1 MAWNWQISGWP
12 DFRYDAA
19 ALAPLEQRFL
29 LSSGEILGAVH
40 HVSSPERDQLRI
52 DLLSDEA
59 MKTSAIEGEI
69 LDRQSVQSSL
79 RRQLGLSPDSYP
91 TKPKEQGVTE
101 MMVDVYSIYAEPL
114 THEMLFRWHSKLLS
128 HDRRLESVGG
138 YRQHEDAMQIVSG
151 RVDRP
156 TIHFEAPSS
165 EQVPG
170 EMDRY
175 VDWFNMTAPGVAQP
189 LPALTRAGLSH
200 LYFESIHP
208 FEDGNGR
215 LVRALAEKSLAQNM
229 GQPSLIALAYSIER
243 ERKAYYDQLEQHQKT
258 LDVTPWLEWFAE
270 TVLTAQQVTLDRV
283 GFFIAKAR
291 LYDQHRDQLNAR
303 QAKVIERMF
312 REGPDGFKG
321 GLSAENYISITGT
334 SRATA
339 TRDLHDLVELEA
351 FRRTGQRRYTRYWLN
366 FEGAPLSVQHDRLV
380 RDINPSF
387 QKHLFNLTKTEVET
401 TIKLDS

>member
-1 MAWNWQISGWP
+1 MAWNWQKLGWP
-12 DFRYDAA
+12 NFRYDAA
-19 ALAPLEQRFL
+19 ALAPFEQRFL
-29 LSSGEILGAVH
+29 LSSGEILGAIH
-40 HVSSPERDQLRI
+40 HVSLSERDQLRI

-91 TKPKEQGVTE
+91 TKPREQGVAE
-101 MMVDVYSIYAEPL
+101 MMVDVYSTYAEPL
-114 THEMLFRWHSKLLS
+114 THETLFRWHSMLLS
-128 HDRRLESVGG
+128 HDRRLERVGA
-138 YRQHEDAMQIVSG
+138 YREHEDAMQIVSG
-151 RVDRP
+151 RIDRP
-156 TIHFEAPSS
+156 TVHFEAPPSK
-165 EQVPG
+165 QVPD
-170 EMDRY
+170 EMDAY
-175 VDWFNMTAPGVAQP
+175 VDWFMRTVPGAEEP

-200 LYFESIHP
+200 LHFESIHP

-215 LVRALAEKSLAQNM
+215 LGRALAEKSLAQNM

-243 ERKAYYDQLEQHQKT
+243 DKKAYYDQLERHQKT

-291 LYDQHRDQLNAR
+291 YYDCHREQLNER
-303 QAKVIERMF
+303 QVKAIERMF

-339 TRDLHDLVELEA
+339 TRDLQELVEIGAVTRSGE
-351 FRRTGQRRYTRYWLN
+351 RRYTRY
-366 FEGAPLSVQHDRLV
+366 RL
-380 RDINPSF
+380 
-387 QKHLFNLTKTEVET
+387 
-401 TIKLDS
+401 KLGWPGD

>member
-19 ALAPLEQRFL
+19 TLASLEQRFL

-40 HVSSPERDQLRI
+40 HVSPSESDQLRI

-59 MKTSAIEGEI
+59 MKTSAIEGEM

-79 RRQLGLSPDSYP
+79 CRQLGLSPDSYP
-91 TKPKEQGVTE
+91 TKPREQGVAE
-101 MMVDVYSIYAEPL
+101 MMVDVCSTYAEPL
-114 THEMLFRWHSKLLS
+114 THETLFRWHSMLLS
-128 HDRRLESVGG
+128 HERRLESIGT

-156 TIHFEAPSS
+156 VVHFEAPSS
-165 EQVPG
+165 AQVPD

-175 VDWFNMTAPGVAQP
+175 VDWFNMTAPGAEEP
-189 LPALTRAGLSH
+189 LSALTRAGISH

-215 LVRALAEKSLAQNM
+215 LGRALAEKSLAQNT
-229 GQPSLIALAYSIER
+229 GRPSLIALAYSIER
-243 ERKAYYDQLEQHQKT
+243 ERKAYYDQLERHQKT

-291 LYDQHRDQLNAR
+291 FHDRHRELLNAR
-303 QAKVIERMF
+303 QAKAIERMF
-312 REGPDGFKG
+312 REGPEGFEG

-339 TRDLHDLVELEA
+339 TRDLQDLVEMGALDRAGE
-351 FRRTGQRRYTRYWLN
+351 RRYTRYWLN
-366 FEGAPLSVQHDRLV
+366 LGEYGVVYRL
-380 RDINPSF
+380 
-387 QKHLFNLTKTEVET
+387 
-401 TIKLDS
+401 

>member
-12 DFRYDAA
+12 EFRYDAA
-19 ALAPLEQRFL
+19 AMAPLEQRFL

-40 HVSSPERDQLRI
+40 HVSPSERDQLRI

-59 MKTSAIEGEI
+59 MQTSAIEGEM

-91 TKPKEQGVTE
+91 TKPREQGVAE
-101 MMVDVYSIYAEPL
+101 MMVDVYLTYAEPL
-114 THEMLFRWHSKLLS
+114 THETLFRWHSMLLS
-128 HDRRLESVGG
+128 HDRRLESVGA
-138 YRQHEDAMQIVSG
+138 YRKHEDAMQIVSG
-151 RVDRP
+151 RVNRP
-156 TIHFEAPSS
+156 TVHFEAPPSK
-165 EQVPG
+165 QVPD
-170 EMDRY
+170 EMDAY
-175 VDWFNMTAPGVAQP
+175 VDWFSRTVPDAKEP

-215 LVRALAEKSLAQNM
+215 LGRALAEKSLAQNM

-258 LDVTPWLEWFAE
+258 LDVTSWLEWFAE

-283 GFFIAKAR
+283 GFFIAKTR
-291 LYDQHRDQLNAR
+291 FYDQHRDQLKAR
-303 QAKVIERMF
+303 QAKAIERMF

-339 TRDLHDLVELEA
+339 TRDLQEMVEMGALT
-351 FRRTGQRRYTRYWLN
+351 RTGELRYTRY
-366 FEGAPLSVQHDRLV
+366 RL
-380 RDINPSF
+380 
-387 QKHLFNLTKTEVET
+387 
-401 TIKLDS
+401 KLEEMTA

>member
-12 DFRYDAA
+12 EFRYDAA
-19 ALAPLEQRFL
+19 ALAPFEQRFL

-40 HVSSPERDQLRI
+40 HVSPSERDQLRI

-59 MKTSAIEGEI
+59 MQTSAIEGEI

-91 TKPKEQGVTE
+91 TKPREQGVAE
-101 MMVDVYSIYAEPL
+101 MMVDVYSTYAEPL
-114 THEMLFRWHSKLLS
+114 KHETLFRWHSMLLS
-128 HDRRLESVGG
+128 HDRRLESVGT
-138 YRQHEDAMQIVSG
+138 YRAHKDAMQIVSG

-156 TIHFEAPSS
+156 TVHFEAPPSA
-165 EQVPG
+165 QIPG
-170 EMDRY
+170 EMDGY
-175 VDWFNMTAPGVAQP
+175 LDWFSRTAPDAEES

-215 LVRALAEKSLAQNM
+215 LGRALAEKSLAQNM

-243 ERKAYYDQLEQHQKT
+243 ERKAYYNQLEQHQMT
-258 LDVTPWLEWFAE
+258 LDVAPWLEWFAE
-270 TVLTAQQVTLDRV
+270 TVLTAQKVTLDRV

-291 LYDQHRDQLNAR
+291 FYDRHRDRLNER
-303 QAKVIERMF
+303 QSKAIERMF
-312 REGPDGFKG
+312 REGPVGFEG

-339 TRDLHDLVELEA
+339 TRDLQVLVELGA
-351 FRRTGQRRYTRYWLN
+351 FTRTGERRYTRYWLKL
-366 FEGAPLSVQHDRLV
+366 E
-380 RDINPSF
+380 
-387 QKHLFNLTKTEVET
+387 KTAR
-401 TIKLDS
+401 

>member
-1 MAWNWQISGWP
+1 MAWNWQIPDWP
-12 DFRYDAA
+12 NFRYDAA
-19 ALAPLEQRFL
+19 TLAPLEQRFL

-40 HVSSPERDQLRI
+40 HVSPSERDQLRI

-59 MKTSAIEGEI
+59 MKTSAIEGEM

-91 TKPKEQGVTE
+91 TKPREQGVAE
-101 MMVDVYSIYAEPL
+101 MMVDVYSTYAEPL
-114 THEMLFRWHSKLLS
+114 THKTLFRWHSMLLF
-128 HDRRLESVGG
+128 HDRRLESIGA
-138 YRQHEDAMQIVSG
+138 YREHEDTMQIVSG
-151 RVDRP
+151 RLDRP
-156 TIHFEAPSS
+156 TLHFEAPPSK
-165 EQVPG
+165 QVPD
-170 EMDRY
+170 EMDAY
-175 VDWFNMTAPGVAQP
+175 VDWFSRTVPDAEEP

-215 LVRALAEKSLAQNM
+215 LGRALAEKSLAQNT

-243 ERKAYYDQLEQHQKT
+243 ERKVYYDQLERHQKT

-270 TVLTAQQVTLDRV
+270 TVLMAQQVTLHRV
-283 GFFIAKAR
+283 GFFIAKAQF
-291 LYDQHRDQLNAR
+291 YDRHRDQLNER

-339 TRDLHDLVELEA
+339 TRDLQDLVEIGALT
-351 FRRTGQRRYTRYWLN
+351 RTGERRYTRYWL
-366 FEGAPLSVQHDRLV
+366 RLKK
-380 RDINPSF
+380 NSA
-387 QKHLFNLTKTEVET
+387 
-401 TIKLDS
+401 